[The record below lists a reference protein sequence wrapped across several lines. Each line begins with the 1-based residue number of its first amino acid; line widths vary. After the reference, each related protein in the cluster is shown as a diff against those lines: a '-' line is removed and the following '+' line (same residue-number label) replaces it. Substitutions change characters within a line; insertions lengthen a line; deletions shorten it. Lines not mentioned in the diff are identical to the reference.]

1 MKSVRVSFLNVIC
14 LHNVLYILV
23 KYHENIL
30 TCFKVMVR
38 TKFYNSGDKGD
49 NSWTKSVR
57 VVFLVPDTPTKC
69 PLQPDSL
76 LKIAPWVVRSY
87 GVHNNA
93 FMDRQ
98 MDGWMDSMLIAISPK
113 PFGRRKIQQ
122 KVLMV

>member
-1 MKSVRVSFLNVIC
+1 MSFFNVIC
-14 LHNVLYILV
+14 LLNVLYILV

-30 TCFKVMVR
+30 TCFKVMVH
-38 TKFYNSGDKGD
+38 TKFLQFWRQGD
-49 NSWTKSVR
+49 NSLTKSVR

-69 PLQPDSL
+69 PLQPDSF
-76 LKIAPWVVRSY
+76 LKIAPRVVRSY

-113 PFGRRKIQQ
+113 PLGRRIMKFN